1 MHLTESEELNM
12 AMYAAVKTTLW
23 GVFHVGNA
31 WGVFRS
37 LLAAFRDKQEAEA
50 YAAKWSADNFE
61 SKTMVEEIKVTIPA
75 WNGVA

>member
-1 MHLTESEELNM
+1 MHLTESEELNVV
-12 AMYAAVKTTLW
+12 MYAVVKTTLW

-61 SKTMVEEIKVTIPA
+61 SKTMVEEIKVTIPI